1 MGVIIVTDS
10 ASDLPSD
17 VAEELGIKIVPLNVN
32 FGTESFKDGVT
43 ISADEFY
50 GRLIDGPVLPTTSQP
65 SPGDFVEVY
74 EQIPDDVD
82 GVVSIHITSKLSGTY
97 NSAIQAKNQ
106 INAKFP
112 IEVID
117 TASVSMATGLIAIAA
132 GETAKKGGSFE
143 EVVRVAKESIEHTHV
158 VALLDTLEYLQK
170 GGRIGKAQSMVGSL
184 LSIKPMITTL
194 DGEVKPFSKARSF
207 AKGLV
212 KLKDFAEEKA
222 PLASACVIYSTSIDS
237 ATEIA
242 ESITE
247 HLSEGNQPMVTRIGP
262 TIGTYGGPGVVGIA
276 LLSS

>member
-1 MGVIIVTDS
+1 MGSEMCIRD
-10 ASDLPSD
+10 
-17 VAEELGIKIVPLNVN
+17 
-32 FGTESFKDGVT
+32 
-43 ISADEFY
+43 
-50 GRLIDGPVLPTTSQP
+50 R
-65 SPGDFVEVY
+65 
-74 EQIPDDVD
+74 
-82 GVVSIHITSKLSGTY
+82 
-97 NSAIQAKNQ
+97 
-106 INAKFP
+106 
-112 IEVID
+112 
-117 TASVSMATGLIAIAA
+117 
-132 GETAKKGGSFE
+132 
-143 EVVRVAKESIEHTHV
+143 
-158 VALLDTLEYLQK
+158 LDTLEYLQK